1 MNAVDAINIVLALTA
16 LANRAMESAVRVQ
29 QLVAQAQAEGR
40 DLSHAE
46 IAEIQDRR
54 IGAVDRWNDGA

>member
-29 QLVAQAQAEGR
+29 QLVANAQAEGR
-40 DLSHAE
+40 DLTHEE
-46 IAEIQDRR
+46 ISEIQDRR

>member
-40 DLSHAE
+40 DLSDAE
-46 IAEIQDRR
+46 IAEIRDRR

>member
-1 MNAVDAINIVLALTA
+1 MTAIEAVNLALALTA
-16 LANRAMESAVRVQ
+16 LATRAMESAARVQ
-29 QLVAQAQAEGR
+29 HLVAQAQAEGR

>member
-1 MNAVDAINIVLALTA
+1 MTAIEAVNLALALTA
-16 LANRAMESAVRVQ
+16 LATRAMESAARVQ

-40 DLSHAE
+40 DLTDTE
-46 IAEIQDRR
+46 IAEIRDRR

>member
-1 MNAVDAINIVLALTA
+1 MTAIEAVNLALALTA
-16 LANRAMESAVRVQ
+16 LAARAMESAARVQ

-40 DLSHAE
+40 DLSDAE
-46 IAEIQDRR
+46 IREIQDRR

>member
-1 MNAVDAINIVLALTA
+1 MTAIEAVNLALALTA
-16 LANRAMESAVRVQ
+16 LATRAMESAARVQ

-40 DLSHAE
+40 DLSDAE
-46 IAEIQDRR
+46 IAEIRDRR